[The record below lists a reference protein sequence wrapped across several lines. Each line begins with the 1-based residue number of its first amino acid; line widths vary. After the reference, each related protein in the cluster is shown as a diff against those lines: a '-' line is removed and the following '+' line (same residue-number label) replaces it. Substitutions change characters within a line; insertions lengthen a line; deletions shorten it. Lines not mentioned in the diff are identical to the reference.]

1 MRPWKHEGGKLDQGV
16 AQGCK
21 RVRDAMKTDRV
32 DAVRGEERRRE
43 VMWIGDQN
51 V

>member
-1 MRPWKHEGGKLDQGV
+1 MTMEGGGGRRKFVQWTDER
-16 AQGCK
+16 

-32 DAVRGEERRRE
+32 DAVSGEERRWE